1 MEDLEAC
8 RLALTNAR
16 REIREKEAA
25 VEAEKKR
32 TRVSVVDGSCMN
44 AILVLETLLLFLFL
58 LLLFLFSSS
67 SYAFS

>member
-44 AILVLETLLLFLFL
+44 AILVLETLLFLFL

-67 SYAFS
+67 PYAFS